1 MSRKIVE
8 YFLFGN
14 LSKEYVNFVKIW
26 KRNQRNFSPILELN
40 IFGWNCFFLS
50 MASGAESVQNWARDV
65 LVSCK
70 IEFLKNN
77 KTICPK
83 LNWKRTHFKHNNTG
97 EKQNLSLHFPF
108 ISSSLEFRMPFH
120 WNSNLCATLP
130 LAAATKLNS
139 KSLTYPLSAS
149 QHKFKLFKV
158 INHLDRAVLI
168 FQWAVQTYLV
178 NTAPSD
184 PVITTFQHS
193 WREDTETKCKK
204 GKNLQES

>member
-26 KRNQRNFSPILELN
+26 KRNQRNFSPILERN

-83 LNWKRTHFKHNNTG
+83 LNWKRTHFKHNNSG
-97 EKQNLSLHFPF
+97 EKQNLSLHFPL
-108 ISSSLEFRMPFH
+108 IAYSLELMDGI
-120 WNSNLCATLP
+120 
-130 LAAATKLNS
+130 
-139 KSLTYPLSAS
+139 SL
-149 QHKFKLFKV
+149 KFKFMRHSPIGCCNKISHVSFIREPAQVQV
-158 INHLDRAVLI
+158 IQSYIIWTGPSLNFSVTYKSDQHPNFWPPTD
-168 FQWAVQTYLV
+168 FWAKRNY
-178 NTAPSD
+178 
-184 PVITTFQHS
+184 
-193 WREDTETKCKK
+193 
-204 GKNLQES
+204 